1 MRRSQGDLRKSLPP
15 SAIENEREDKHLDL
29 LIRHTLRN
37 WLINIDIPPNIR
49 PNVLLRSK
57 KGHNTYAD
65 KELKM
70 WRNDWDLLY
79 RMQHEHH
86 LELLQEAELS
96 RFLRTSK
103 VFMPKR
109 LALHKRFLSWIGRLM
124 IALGTNLIKRF
135 EPVPS
140 DLSAGTTGA

>member
-1 MRRSQGDLRKSLPP
+1 MKRSQVELQKLPP
-15 SAIENEREDKHLDL
+15 PSVIENEQDDMRLDL
-29 LIRHTLRN
+29 LIRQLLRN

-49 PNVLLRSK
+49 SNVLLRSK

-96 RFLRTSK
+96 RFLQTSK
-103 VFMPKR
+103 VFIPKR